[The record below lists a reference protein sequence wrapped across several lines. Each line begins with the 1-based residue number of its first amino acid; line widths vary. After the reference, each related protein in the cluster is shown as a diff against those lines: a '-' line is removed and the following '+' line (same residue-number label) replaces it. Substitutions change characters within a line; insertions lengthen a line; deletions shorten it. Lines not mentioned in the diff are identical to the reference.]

1 MATVLRV
8 KHSKQIQ
15 QAIRAAMFEGYED
28 VNMVEMDGDY
38 YWTVSYSEMAN
49 GEVRYVLDYAAP
61 TSLVRLGDTLT
72 GEWHKTAG
80 NYCGY
85 LKNAI
90 TNAPKLVSKTV
101 ALPRIV
107 DKDADTYNL
116 GKYWV
121 QVCGYDNQ
129 GKILRRGWFTS
140 LTTGNGILKSAAGTT
155 HDGATADAFPSLYH
169 VIANMQSATGI
180 LAEEVL
186 DFSISARCPFGY
198 TTVKIGTT
206 WCYVIEDHAH
216 APSYPTLTTTEGGTT
231 RYMYDLDALPDL
243 QLLGNEES
251 ISITLSNME
260 SAIGDVSLRDSD
272 WNNIGTFA
280 TMGDG
285 NCVFL
290 VRTFSD
296 LNGIYTTVS
305 YVINSEKVQQ
315 VTFMEG
321 KLPYLGNTAETYRAY
336 QMDTDRL
343 SMENSINYNEI
354 QRQIDLKVGLTNAA
368 VHGIEAALT
377 GAAGSSL
384 LNLGAPAVAGA
395 AMGAGI
401 SLLESG
407 LSLYETQATADLKN
421 MQARDTAALSEKQ
434 AISQPQTA
442 YQSGY
447 GTIYAVNQYMRPP
460 AITLAMPYGI
470 DEGYYE
476 DAVED
481 FGYPAE
487 GRIAV
492 TIRRGFWQG
501 QLLNDGTIT
510 GQRFDELNKDFMRG
524 FKFLQAGLPVYD
536 AVLTGTGMDIG
547 YGTITWKERKGIKV
561 NDVQYTIAISSN
573 HWVGNGFQGTIMRS
587 DMDRYAGFRWGQ
599 ASGTVDL
606 DSFGYCRYYYIA
618 GRLFANDD
626 YTAENT
632 YVELTGSA
640 KDTVL
645 ALYKPRLY
653 PEDADLTDYMINH
666 PFHSLTAER

>member
-1 MATVLRV
+1 V
-8 KHSKQIQ
+8 
-15 QAIRAAMFEGYED
+15 FEGYEG

-38 YWTVSYSEMAN
+38 YWTVSYSELAN

-72 GEWHKTAG
+72 GEWHKTG
-80 NYCGY
+80 SNYCEY

-90 TNAPKLVSKTV
+90 TNAPKLVSKIV
-101 ALPRIV
+101 ALPRIE

-121 QVCGYDNQ
+121 QVCGYDSQ

-140 LTTGNGILKSAAGTT
+140 LTTGGGILGGAAGTT
-155 HDGATADAFPSLYH
+155 HDGATADAFPSLRH
-169 VIANMQSATGI
+169 VIANMQAATGI

-206 WCYVIEDHAH
+206 WCYLIEDHAH
-216 APSYPTLTTTEGGTT
+216 APTYPTLTTTEGGTT
-231 RYMYDLDALPDL
+231 RYLYDLDALPDL
-243 QLLGNEES
+243 QILGNEES
-251 ISITLSNME
+251 ISINLSNME
-260 SAIGDVSLRDSD
+260 TAIGDVSLRDSD
-272 WNNIGTFA
+272 WNIIGTFA
-280 TMGDG
+280 TMGNG
-285 NCVFL
+285 GCVFL

-407 LSLYETQATADLKN
+407 LSLYETQETADLKN

-447 GTIYAVNQYMRPP
+447 GTIYAINQYMRPP

-476 DAVED
+476 DAVAD

-487 GRIAV
+487 GRMDV
-492 TIRRGFWQG
+492 TIGPGFWQG
-501 QLLNDGTIT
+501 QLLNDGSIA
-510 GQRFDELNKDFMRG
+510 GQRFDEMNKDFMRG
-524 FKFLQAGLPVYD
+524 FKFLKIGRTIYNA
-536 AVLTGTGMDIG
+536 ALTGTGATEG
-547 YGTITWKERKGIKV
+547 YGGITWRDRPNLTV
-561 NDVQYTIAISSN
+561 NGNAYTATTDAGPWDSAYAKFIN
-573 HWVGNGFQGTIMRS
+573 RS
-587 DMDRYAGFRWGQ
+587 DLPKYVGFMWGQ
-599 ASGTVDL
+599 RTGTLQL
-606 DSFGYCRYYYIA
+606 DAYGYCRYYLVDD
-618 GRLFANDD
+618 RLFGIDSFYGMSQ
-626 YTAENT
+626 YTEI
-632 YVELTGSA
+632 TGTT
-640 KDTVL
+640 KDTII
-645 ALYKPRLY
+645 AAYKPRLS
-653 PEDADLTDYMINH
+653 PADAE
-666 PFHSLTAER
+666 LTAYMTSNPFDTLTISER